1 VLSKINDLLLI
12 TSNINI
18 NICVC
23 VWGGDMYTVHY
34 VNKNFY
40 CMLDVNNGFES
51 TIVLEE

>member
-23 VWGGDMYTVHY
+23 VCGGGGDMYTVHY

-40 CMLDVNNGFES
+40 CMLDVNN
-51 TIVLEE
+51 